1 MVGKCLR
8 EVVDLAL
15 KFTKTNL
22 HSSLYRILMSQGAV
36 VCKMWV
42 FCFCFP
48 VIIEQGADV
57 LGGQNGGS
65 CGEVPWTNSWNMLP
79 GLSCQ

>member
-1 MVGKCLR
+1 
-8 EVVDLAL
+8 
-15 KFTKTNL
+15 
-22 HSSLYRILMSQGAV
+22 
-36 VCKMWV
+36 
-42 FCFCFP
+42 